1 MRELPADDDGFEWS
15 LRLARRACLALFGL
29 LVFFWAATVALQLV
43 PGVPQEQ
50 PLIVGVF
57 VALAVSIVTAAP
69 FLRERIAQIGIGEHL
84 ARDREFRRPKVLY
97 ATFATA
103 TAIGVLVAQ
112 APALFGF
119 IATALTRSL
128 IPVAIGTVV
137 TGAVWAALWPRRRLW
152 ERWTWQARL
161 RRDDPEA
168 APAAAPGTD
177 NTPT

>member
-15 LRLARRACLALFGL
+15 LRVARRACLALFGL
-29 LVFFWAATVALQLV
+29 LVFFWVATLALQLM

-50 PLIVGVF
+50 PLIVGIF

-69 FLRERIAQIGIGEHL
+69 FLRERIAQIGIAEHL
-84 ARDREFRRPKVLY
+84 GHEREFRRPRAVY

-103 TAIGVLVAQ
+103 TATGVLIAQ

-128 IPVAIGTVV
+128 IPIAIGTVV
-137 TGAVWAALWPRRRLW
+137 TGAVWAALWPRRLLW
-152 ERWTWQARL
+152 ERWTWQAKL
-161 RRDDPEA
+161 RRDDTETT
-168 APAAAPGTD
+168 PAAAGTESTLD
-177 NTPT
+177 